1 MCHVVVQYTTR
12 VTRILTGELVTVVAH
27 QCIAVCHCEYV
38 ERYGTG
44 NWASILKW
52 TIFLFF
58 TFSIAERK
66 DFGKNKSSRKTSSI
80 VEERLSNAGLLL
92 LFLKKNEIRSGNSG
106 NPSRKMVKIVAFV
119 FVSLGNQKE
128 QTKQQQIFTANAENS
143 LGETGTLKSVGEL
156 NLRLAGD
163 GL

>member
-1 MCHVVVQYTTR
+1 
-12 VTRILTGELVTVVAH
+12 
-27 QCIAVCHCEYV
+27 
-38 ERYGTG
+38 
-44 NWASILKW
+44 
-52 TIFLFF
+52 
-58 TFSIAERK
+58 
-66 DFGKNKSSRKTSSI
+66 
-80 VEERLSNAGLLL
+80 
-92 LFLKKNEIRSGNSG
+92 
-106 NPSRKMVKIVAFV
+106 MVKIVAFV